1 MCEDWCIGFGWLSV
15 IKKVSQ
21 DMDVQE
27 TSYYKLIVSIK
38 LIIKFLVIYQ
48 L

>member
-1 MCEDWCIGFGWLSV
+1 MYRFWVAISDI
-15 IKKVSQ
+15 KVSQ

-38 LIIKFLVIYQ
+38 LMIKFLVIY
-48 L
+48 